1 MVLEVVCPAV
11 ILKGEVVMA
20 PKELAAY
27 FGTPEKP
34 ECHMLYNVSTMVNL
48 WSALASRD
56 TRLLKAQ
63 LDALHALPKNCWF
76 VNYLRCHDDIG
87 WGLDEAVEEKLG
99 IDPQKHKEYLYHFY
113 EGNFPGSWAKGEL
126 YNYDPATGD
135 ARSCGTTASL
145 CGVEQALEKNDTI
158 ALDYAVKRD
167 LLLHTAM
174 AFLQGFPMLNCG
186 DEIAQRNG
194 WDYKNDPDR
203 VEDSRN
209 LHRSKF
215 NWEDAKR
222 RTQKG
227 TLQNALWQ
235 GMEQLRQMRA
245 DPCFAPDAWVTT
257 WDSHNPGVLALV
269 RKRGEE
275 TLVGLFNFTEYPAG
289 ASLDALGGKYTTAD
303 GKTVW
308 LADVELQPYQ
318 ALLVKKA

>member
-1 MVLEVVCPAV
+1 M
-11 ILKGEVVMA
+11 
-20 PKELAAY
+20 
-27 FGTPEKP
+27 
-34 ECHMLYNVSTMVNL
+34 
-48 WSALASRD
+48 
-56 TRLLKAQ
+56 
-63 LDALHALPKNCWF
+63 
-76 VNYLRCHDDIG
+76 NYLRCHDDIG
-87 WGLDEAVEEKLG
+87 WGLDEAVENRLG

-145 CGVEQALEKNDTI
+145 CGIEQALEKNDKT

-186 DEIAQRNG
+186 DEIAQLNG

-209 LHRSKF
+209 LHRSRF
-215 NWEDAKR
+215 NWEDAKQ
-222 RTQKG
+222 RTRNG

-269 RKRGEE
+269 RKRGGGNAGG
-275 TLVGLFNFTEYPAG
+275 TVQLYRVSGGGKSGRFGRRVSHPGGHFRLAGGCGAG
-289 ASLDALGGKYTTAD
+289 AVPGTVGKKQISKTNPPGSLFLPKFSEHF
-303 GKTVW
+303 
-308 LADVELQPYQ
+308 LAICQ
-318 ALLVKKA
+318 K

>member
-1 MVLEVVCPAV
+1 M
-11 ILKGEVVMA
+11 
-20 PKELAAY
+20 
-27 FGTPEKP
+27 
-34 ECHMLYNVSTMVNL
+34 
-48 WSALASRD
+48 
-56 TRLLKAQ
+56 
-63 LDALHALPKNCWF
+63 
-76 VNYLRCHDDIG
+76 
-87 WGLDEAVEEKLG
+87 
-99 IDPQKHKEYLYHFY
+99 
-113 EGNFPGSWAKGEL
+113 
-126 YNYDPATGD
+126 
-135 ARSCGTTASL
+135 
-145 CGVEQALEKNDTI
+145 EQALEKNDKI

-186 DEIAQRNG
+186 DEIAQLNG

-215 NWEDAKR
+215 NWEDAKQ
-222 RTQKG
+222 RTRKG
-227 TLQNALWQ
+227 TLQNQLWQ

-289 ASLDALGGKYTTAD
+289 ASLDALGGEYHTPEGTS
-303 GKTVW
+303 VW
-308 LADVELQPYQ
+308 LADVELEPYQ
-318 ALLVKKA
+318 ALLVKNK

>member
-1 MVLEVVCPAV
+1 M
-11 ILKGEVVMA
+11 
-20 PKELAAY
+20 
-27 FGTPEKP
+27 
-34 ECHMLYNVSTMVNL
+34 
-48 WSALASRD
+48 
-56 TRLLKAQ
+56 
-63 LDALHALPKNCWF
+63 
-76 VNYLRCHDDIG
+76 
-87 WGLDEAVEEKLG
+87 
-99 IDPQKHKEYLYHFY
+99 
-113 EGNFPGSWAKGEL
+113 
-126 YNYDPATGD
+126 
-135 ARSCGTTASL
+135 
-145 CGVEQALEKNDTI
+145 EQALEKDDKT

-186 DEIAQRNG
+186 DEIAQLNG

-215 NWEDAKR
+215 NWEDAKQ
-222 RTQKG
+222 RTRKG
-227 TLQNALWQ
+227 TLQNQLWQ

-289 ASLDALGGKYTTAD
+289 ASLDALGGRYKTAD

-308 LADVELQPYQ
+308 LADVELEPYQ
-318 ALLVKKA
+318 ALLVKNK

>member
-1 MVLEVVCPAV
+1 M
-11 ILKGEVVMA
+11 
-20 PKELAAY
+20 
-27 FGTPEKP
+27 
-34 ECHMLYNVSTMVNL
+34 
-48 WSALASRD
+48 
-56 TRLLKAQ
+56 
-63 LDALHALPKNCWF
+63 
-76 VNYLRCHDDIG
+76 
-87 WGLDEAVEEKLG
+87 
-99 IDPQKHKEYLYHFY
+99 
-113 EGNFPGSWAKGEL
+113 
-126 YNYDPATGD
+126 
-135 ARSCGTTASL
+135 
-145 CGVEQALEKNDTI
+145 
-158 ALDYAVKRD
+158 KRD

-186 DEIAQRNG
+186 DEIAQLNG

-215 NWEDAKR
+215 NWENAKQ
-222 RTQKG
+222 RTRKG

-289 ASLDALGGKYTTAD
+289 ASLTLWAARITPRRAVLSG
-303 GKTVW
+303 W
-308 LADVELQPYQ
+308 QMWNWNPIRRCW
-318 ALLVKKA
+318 

>member
-1 MVLEVVCPAV
+1 MGFFDIFKKKKKMSDGLEKTRTDFFQNIVNTLTSSV
-11 ILKGEVVMA
+11 IDDD
-20 PKELAAY
+20 
-27 FGTPEKP
+27 
-34 ECHMLYNVSTMVNL
+34 LYNDL
-48 WSALASRD
+48 EEQLILADVGPSCAVRLVDELRD
-56 TRLLKAQ
+56 EVEINGLHTGQEA
-63 LDALHALPKNCWF
+63 LDALHALPDNCWF

-87 WGLDEAVEEKLG
+87 WGLDEAVENRLG

-113 EGNFPGSWAKGEL
+113 EGSFPGSWAKGEL

-145 CGVEQALEKNDTI
+145 CGVEQALEKDDKT

-186 DEIAQRNG
+186 DEIAQLNG

-215 NWEDAKR
+215 NWEDAKQ
-222 RTQKG
+222 RTRKG
-227 TLQNALWQ
+227 TLQNQLWQ

-275 TLVGLFNFTEYPAG
+275 TLVLY
-289 ASLDALGGKYTTAD
+289 
-303 GKTVW
+303 
-308 LADVELQPYQ
+308 
-318 ALLVKKA
+318 

>member
-1 MVLEVVCPAV
+1 MKPA
-11 ILKGEVVMA
+11 
-20 PKELAAY
+20 
-27 FGTPEKP
+27 
-34 ECHMLYNVSTMVNL
+34 S
-48 WSALASRD
+48 
-56 TRLLKAQ
+56 
-63 LDALHALPKNCWF
+63 
-76 VNYLRCHDDIG
+76 
-87 WGLDEAVEEKLG
+87 
-99 IDPQKHKEYLYHFY
+99 
-113 EGNFPGSWAKGEL
+113 
-126 YNYDPATGD
+126 
-135 ARSCGTTASL
+135 TASL
-145 CGVEQALEKNDTI
+145 CGVEQALEKGDKT

-186 DEIAQRNG
+186 DEIAQLNG

-215 NWEDAKR
+215 NWEDAKQ

-227 TLQNALWQ
+227 TLQNRLWQ

-289 ASLDALGGKYTTAD
+289 ASLDALGGEYRTPEGTS
-303 GKTVW
+303 VW
-308 LADVELQPYQ
+308 LADVELEPYQ
-318 ALLVKKA
+318 ALLVKNK

>member
-1 MVLEVVCPAV
+1 
-11 ILKGEVVMA
+11 
-20 PKELAAY
+20 
-27 FGTPEKP
+27 
-34 ECHMLYNVSTMVNL
+34 MLYNVSTMVNL
-48 WSALASRD
+48 WGALASRD

-63 LDALHALPKNCWF
+63 LDALHALPDNCWF

-87 WGLDEAVEEKLG
+87 WGLDEAVEKRLG

-145 CGVEQALEKNDTI
+145 CGVEQALEKDDKT

-186 DEIAQRNG
+186 DEIAQLNG

-209 LHRSKF
+209 LHRTKF
-215 NWEDAKR
+215 NWEDAKQ
-222 RTQKG
+222 RTRKG
-227 TLQNALWQ
+227 TLQNQLWQ

-289 ASLDALGGKYTTAD
+289 ASLDALGGKYKTAD
-303 GKTVW
+303 GKPVW
-308 LADVELQPYQ
+308 LADVELEPYQ
-318 ALLVKKA
+318 ALLVKTNK